1 MRIADKMAFEQVK
14 GNISKNRQTMS
25 ELQNQAATQKRVTKP
40 SDDPLAASR
49 VLAHRVDLQGNQQ
62 FSKSLG
68 YARSFLEYTDQSL
81 SEITDALVRAK
92 ELAIR
97 ESNDA
102 SSGPE
107 SRRVVATEV
116 NQLYDSLVQ
125 IGNRKLGDR
134 FIFGGYRTQSAP
146 FDVQGDYHGDEGEML
161 IHVDKDAFLA
171 MNTPGSR
178 VFLGTGFTKDGPKF
192 VSPEQPMT
200 IEEFDKQKEEQ
211 QPRGASPG
219 QSSGVTPNGQPVE
232 LRGPAAL
239 NPNKEQ
245 GESNSVLLQTGT
257 TTADGGV
264 NLFRV
269 LRDFETALKT
279 NDKAGVQES
288 MDAIDQAISQVV
300 LSRAQ
305 VGARS
310 TTLDNY
316 VQAKEKEKVE
326 DKIAISNLEDADIYS
341 TVSDINKTEST
352 LQATLQTSGKLIQKS
367 LLDFIR

>member
-178 VFLGTGFTKDGPKF
+178 VFLGSGFTKDGPKF

-200 IEEFDKQKEEQ
+200 IEEFDKQKEESQ
-211 QPRGASPG
+211 SPSAS
-219 QSSGVTPNGQPVE
+219 PNGQPVE

-239 NPNKEQ
+239 NPNQKQ
-245 GESNSVLLQTGT
+245 DESRSVLLQTGA

-326 DKIAISNLEDADIYS
+326 DKMAISNLEDADIYS